1 MIMNRLLVVL
11 MLLGILNITFSYA
24 QEGEDFTFPDE
35 IVALEY
41 KESFSKISDDSMR
54 KIIHIATD
62 LSDNKGQLY
71 KYVRNDS
78 VFIIV
83 NTSEGWKSLFNGFDE
98 MLLYGSGLDYELV
111 EINSKGTKG
120 LLILNYENFSKG
132 ARYYSIEYR
141 SCSYRLINVD
151 DGTVYYLGMTYT
163 DEGNE
168 YKGYRYEDGEDE
180 EKEMK
185 EMEKMEKMENWD
197 RRYTAL
203 EYTIHFL
210 PNKVRFENIS
220 CTGCEVAGLGTVGTI
235 EYLWKDEKLIK
246 DKVIQEQK

>member
-1 MIMNRLLVVL
+1 MFVVHDV
-11 MLLGILNITFSYA
+11 SA

-35 IVALEY
+35 ITPLEY
-41 KESFSKISDDSMR
+41 KERFSSISDDSMR
-54 KIIHIATD
+54 KIIHIVTD

-83 NTSEGWKSLFNGFDE
+83 KTAEGWKSLFNGLDKMF
-98 MLLYGSGLDYELV
+98 LYGSGLDYELV
-111 EINSKGTKG
+111 EIVSNGTKG
-120 LLILNYENFSKG
+120 LLVLNYENFSKG

-141 SCSYRLINVD
+141 SCSYRLINID

-185 EMEKMEKMENWD
+185 EMEQEENWD
-197 RRYTAL
+197 RRYAAL

-210 PNKVRFENIS
+210 PNKVRFESIDCN
-220 CTGCEVAGLGTVGTI
+220 GCEVDSIDTVATI
-235 EYLWKDEKLIK
+235 EYVWEDGRLIK
-246 DKVIQEQK
+246 DKIIAAQK